1 MKRSSAIIS
10 VIAATGVTLT
20 LSLAT
25 LAMIQTMSNPS
36 SPTEVLTVAQPAVAD
51 PGFTLEP
58 LPGLPSIAEISV
70 TTDSVAQAPAAPR
83 PTARPTEQAK
93 STKPKSK
100 PQSNTESASAA
111 TTSSRPSP
119 EVQARGLITPDQAV
133 AAVVSATPGKVASV
147 GTATRNG
154 IAAYAVQLQRPDNSI
169 VTGYVD
175 QSSGVVFDWV
185 VNQKA
190 PAAADDD
197 YGQSDDR
204 DDDHGDD
211 DDDHGDDKHE
221 GDDDDD

>member
-1 MKRSSAIIS
+1 MKRSSAIVS
-10 VIAATGVTLT
+10 VLAATGVTLT

-25 LAMIQTMSNPS
+25 LSMIATMSNPT
-36 SPTEVLTVAQPAVAD
+36 SPTEVLTVAQPTVAD

-58 LPGLPSIAEISV
+58 LPDLPSIAEISV
-70 TTDSVAQAPAAPR
+70 TTDSVAQAPAAPQ
-83 PTARPTEQAK
+83 PTA
-93 STKPKSK
+93 
-100 PQSNTESASAA
+100 QSNKEPTSAA

-119 EVQARGLITPDQAV
+119 EVQARALITPDQAV

-154 IAAYAVQLQRPDNSI
+154 IDAYAVQLQRPDNSV

-185 VNQKA
+185 VNGKA
-190 PAAADDD
+190 PAPQNPAPASDDD
-197 YGQSDDR
+197 RGKSDDR
-204 DDDHGDD
+204 DDDHDDD
-211 DDDHGDDKHE
+211 DDDHDDDDHDDDDHDKHE